1 MSKVNNITKCIIP
14 CLNNIFN
21 EQLKHVS
28 NAWYLDNNQNL
39 YKIMLYEDG
48 YLISSDSEYPEE
60 IDELPNDN
68 IFKSIKIYL
77 DKVNRREYVSN
88 KESIF
93 KFSFVIIGL
102 LCWVEYFFPDFKF
115 ASHYLSILFSSGNAF
130 LGVISFSAMF
140 GCLACGLLW
149 FPSYLWSIIKVFKK

>member
-77 DKVNRREYVSN
+77 NKVNRREYVSN

-93 KFSFVIIGL
+93 KFSFVL
-102 LCWVEYFFPDFKF
+102 KNNVY
-115 ASHYLSILFSSGNAF
+115 HYIFNNILKEDTIFNKIQIDSRKGKE
-130 LGVISFSAMF
+130 VI
-140 GCLACGLLW
+140 
-149 FPSYLWSIIKVFKK
+149 PKKKI